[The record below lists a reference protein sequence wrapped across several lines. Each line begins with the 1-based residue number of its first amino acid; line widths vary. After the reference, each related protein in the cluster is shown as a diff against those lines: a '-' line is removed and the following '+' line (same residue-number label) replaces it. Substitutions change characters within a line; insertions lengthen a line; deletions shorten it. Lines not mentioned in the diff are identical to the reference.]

1 MGFLSQGGGI
11 TLPITKE
18 RKMNINLGEAECM
31 LIIISLSRIHFE
43 LTSEKK
49 EYQIRQEI
57 LKKIQDAYS
66 EHENPKDLPLH
77 ANNLATKLVEHRSK
91 CRREIAKIMGKQ

>member
-1 MGFLSQGGGI
+1 
-11 TLPITKE
+11 
-18 RKMNINLGEAECM
+18 MNINLGEAECM

-43 LTSEKK
+43 LTNEKK

-66 EHENPKDLPLH
+66 DYENPKDLPLH
-77 ANNLATKLVEHRSK
+77 ANNLATKLIEHRLK
-91 CRREIAKIMGKQ
+91 CRREIAKIMGKI